1 MAAIIPPLRIVFA
14 FAVLGLA
21 SSVAAEASGGAMP
34 PIPGLHRDRDS
45 EERYEIEIQKSHNR
59 LFRGATMVAKF
70 AGKMTGLD
78 KMARIEAKRHV
89 ASDGTINYD
98 VIAREGDKTV
108 QKELIV
114 RFINLEME
122 ARSHN
127 TEDVAVNAKNYKI
140 KYRGTMDQAGRDTDV
155 FEVHPRKKRI
165 GLFKGEVWIDTET
178 GLTVHQAGEWVKSP
192 SVFVKTVKFSQDF
205 EILDGYQVPKNAS
218 FVTRTR
224 FWGVAEMNVEYS
236 DVTWDTA
243 AAASQNQN

>member
-1 MAAIIPPLRIVFA
+1 MRTLV
-14 FAVLGLA
+14 VLLLLGVA
-21 SSVAAEASGGAMP
+21 SVWGTDASGGAMP
-34 PIPGLHRDRDS
+34 PLPGLRHDRES

-59 LFRGATMVAKF
+59 LVRSATMVAKF

-78 KMARIEAKRHV
+78 KVAHLEAKRHV

-127 TEDVAVNAKNYKI
+127 TEDVAVNSKNYRI
-140 KYRGTMDQAGRDTDV
+140 KYKDTIDILGRDTDV
-155 FEVHPRKKRI
+155 FEVHPKKKRI

-178 GLTVHQAGEWVKSP
+178 GLTVHQAGQWVKSP
-192 SVFVKTVKFSQDF
+192 SVFVKNVKFSQDF
-205 EILDGYQVPKNAS
+205 EILDGYQVPKRAS
-218 FVTRTR
+218 FTSQTR
-224 FWGVAEMNVEYS
+224 FWGVAEMDVEYTNI
-236 DVTWDTA
+236 TWDVAGAT
-243 AAASQNQN
+243 SQTQN